1 MAMTIQQVKLTHF
14 AVVSTAAAK
23 ARDKHYQ
30 TFSDSTRHHIYTL
43 GFWMTGNELA
53 AEELLRDT
61 VRRALA
67 KSGSLSR
74 EVLDGAL
81 VCELRERMPLGGLTL
96 EEAVC
101 GQVVN
106 LRRNPLRVHLEQA
119 VVRLP
124 PTERLV
130 FLLHDV
136 EGYEHGRIARMLGL
150 SEDESR
156 YGLHQARLRLRQLLA
171 KLIG

>member
-1 MAMTIQQVKLTHF
+1 MATTVQQVRITHF
-14 AVVSTAAAK
+14 AVFSTAASK
-23 ARDKHYQ
+23 ERDRQYQ

-67 KSGSLSR
+67 KSGDLSP
-74 EVLDGAL
+74 EALDGAL
-81 VCELRERMPLGGLTL
+81 ICELRERMPLGGLTL
-96 EEAVC
+96 EEAAC

-119 VVRLP
+119 VVQLP

-136 EGYEHGRIARMLGL
+136 EGYEHARIARMLGL
-150 SEDESR
+150 SENESR

-171 KLIG
+171 RLIG